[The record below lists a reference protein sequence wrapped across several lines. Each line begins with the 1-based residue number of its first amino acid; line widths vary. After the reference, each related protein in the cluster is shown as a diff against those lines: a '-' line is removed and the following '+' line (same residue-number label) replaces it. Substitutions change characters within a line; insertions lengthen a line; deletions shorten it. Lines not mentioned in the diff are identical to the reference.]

1 LNIQQFAEANRL
13 RTKEDSC
20 GERLI
25 PGKQFCTDTPKRV
38 EYRSHVYEH
47 GTGQLG
53 VCLLFNSARKWEAA
67 KRKMVDAGLTIR
79 QNAHTEGTALFNSG
93 DKNQVR
99 LVLKLA
105 GIKTRRTATAAQL
118 AMLHKA
124 RLNRSTPCTREVLA
138 AGTGFQGISAI
149 SAHPTA

>member
-1 LNIQQFAEANRL
+1 LNIQEFAEANRL
-13 RTKEDSC
+13 RTKENSC

-25 PGKQFCTDTPKRV
+25 PGKQLCKDMPKRV

-47 GTGQLG
+47 GNGRLG

-93 DKNQVR
+93 DSNQVR

-105 GIKTRRTATAAQL
+105 GIKTRRTATPAQL
-118 AMLHKA
+118 ATLQKA
-124 RLNRSTPCTREVLA
+124 RLNRSNPCAREVLD
-138 AGTGFQGISAI
+138 AGTAFQGVSAI
-149 SAHPTA
+149 SAHPMA

>member
-1 LNIQQFAEANRL
+1 MNIQQFAEANRL

-20 GERLI
+20 GERII
-25 PGKQFCTDTPKRV
+25 PGKQFCADMPKRV

-67 KRKMVDAGLTIR
+67 KRKMVDAGLTIH
-79 QNAHTEGTALFNSG
+79 QNAHTEGTALFSSS
-93 DKNQVR
+93 DKDQVR

-118 AMLHKA
+118 ATLQKA
-124 RLNRSTPCTREVLA
+124 RLNRSNPCAREVLD
-138 AGTGFQGISAI
+138 AGTALQCVSAT